1 MLNIAEERGWAPDTA
16 ALMLEHTQRLISQ
29 LRARQLQLLQQ
40 LDGAQVASRDGA
52 ASLQDWLAGRL
63 DVAPESARRLVHASR
78 LLAEHHSPAA
88 ALADGDVTL
97 DRAVAITDLIVAGA
111 DDEEVARASGHDIS
125 GVRRLVARRRR
136 VTRRSEQEI
145 LDGQYVVIQ
154 PSLDEAQWTLHGRLA
169 AQEGRIVDEA
179 LNRRSE
185 QLPAPVVPGSRSQR
199 HAHAL
204 VSIAQDAVE
213 RDAPG
218 TSSSTPVVTV
228 FVDAE
233 RVAVGG
239 IETGA
244 EIAAGPRV
252 GPLTLE
258 RLLCE
263 GRVGVIAAT
272 DLGPVAAS
280 ATSHTIP
287 PAVRRWVLQR
297 DGGCVVDGCSSRYR
311 LQPHHIRPRS
321 EGGGHE
327 PHNLATLCWYHHHV
341 AIHTHG
347 FRLDPQSPPRRR
359 RLIPPIRGP
368 D

>member
-1 MLNIAEERGWAPDTA
+1 MLNIAEESGWAPDRAT
-16 ALMLEHTQRLISQ
+16 LMLEHTQRLISQ

-52 ASLQDWLAGRL
+52 ASFQDWLAGRL

-78 LLAEHHSPAA
+78 LLGEHHSPAA

-97 DRAVAITDLIVAGA
+97 DRAA
-111 DDEEVARASGHDIS
+111 GHDIS

-179 LNRRSE
+179 LSRRSE
-185 QLPAPVVPGSRSQR
+185 QLPTPVVPGSRSQR

-228 FVDAE
+228 FVDA
-233 RVAVGG
+233 RQVAADG

-272 DLGPVAAS
+272 DLNPVAAS

-321 EGGGHE
+321 EGGGHD
-327 PHNLATLCWYHHHV
+327 PDNLATLCWYHHHV